1 MSQISPPIRILL
13 VCAVAFLAAWMLF
26 LRPSTDA
33 GTPAADVPPTTQATP
48 PVEAGG
54 EKADS
59 LAGKA
64 VEAANEATAKQDAR
78 AEQLAGGAG
87 ETAADP
93 QAGSS
98 DAPATATATPAKPG
112 ARTDV
117 PLPSKEA
124 LATVPADVRR
134 AIVNRKIL
142 VLGVVAPKGAD
153 DRLVRKSL
161 GKVDKLHGR
170 VFVKTVPVKRISRY
184 GTITRGI
191 DVSQTPSVVVVDY
204 RLQATALAGWS
215 DLVTIDQSVVDAIRY
230 SGNLYT
236 DPYLKQVAQACT
248 HLFPDVQRILEP
260 ASMSEVQNMV
270 GRTGTQLTQY
280 KREIASLSTPKK
292 WRSFS
297 RATQADVATMA
308 TALAGAQAVIGSNPT
323 PAKFVAADKRY
334 SPTLNSASNRLNKR
348 FDAHDVIACGSRG

>member
-33 GTPAADVPPTTQATP
+33 GTPAAEAPPTTETTP

-54 EKADS
+54 EQADS

-64 VEAANEATAKQDAR
+64 VEAANEATAQQDAR

-93 QAGSS
+93 AAGSAA
-98 DAPATATATPAKPG
+98 APATATAAAKTG
-112 ARTDV
+112 APTDV
-117 PLPSKEA
+117 ALPTKEA

-134 AIVNRKIL
+134 AIVKRKII

-191 DVSQTPSVVVVDY
+191 DVSQTPSVVVVDFEL
-204 RLQATALAGWS
+204 RATTLAGWS
-215 DLVTIDQSVVDAIRY
+215 DVATIDQAVVDAIRY
-230 SGNLYT
+230 SGTLYT
-236 DPYLKQVAQACT
+236 DPYLKQVAQSCT
-248 HLFPDVQRILEP
+248 RSFPDLHLVLEP
-260 ASMSEVQNMV
+260 TSPGEARRLI
-270 GRTGTQLTQY
+270 GRFGGQVTLL
-280 KREIASLSTPKK
+280 KSDIAAISTPEK
-292 WRSFS
+292 WRGFS
-297 RATQADVATMA
+297 RATRADLVTLA
-308 TALAGAQAVIGSNPT
+308 TALTGWQAAFSRSYTLANLKTTLATYGPRVDGAV
-323 PAKFVAADKRY
+323 K
-334 SPTLNSASNRLNKR
+334 RLNKR
-348 FDAHDVIACGSRG
+348 FDAHDVVACGSKG

>member
-1 MSQISPPIRILL
+1 MSQISPPVRILL

-33 GTPAADVPPTTQATP
+33 GAPAAETPATTEATP

-54 EKADS
+54 EQADS

-64 VEAANEATAKQDAR
+64 VEAANEATAQQDAR
-78 AEQLAGGAG
+78 AEQLAGGTG
-87 ETAADP
+87 EST
-93 QAGSS
+93 AGSAA
-98 DAPATATATPAKPG
+98 APATATAATAAAAKRG
-112 ARTDV
+112 APTDV
-117 PLPSKEA
+117 ALPPKET
-124 LATVPADVRR
+124 LATLPADVRR
-134 AIVNRKIL
+134 AIVRRQIL

-161 GKVDKLHGR
+161 AKVDKLHGR
-170 VFVKTVPVKRISRY
+170 VFVKTVPVKRIARY
-184 GTITRGI
+184 GTIARGV

-215 DLVTIDQSVVDAIRY
+215 DLATIDQAVVDAIRY

-260 ASMSEVQNMV
+260 TSMSDVQNMV

-280 KREIASLSTPKK
+280 TREIASLSTPKK

-297 RATQADVATMA
+297 RATRADVATLA
-308 TALAGAQAVIGSNPT
+308 TALAGAQAMIGTNPT
-323 PAKFVAADKRY
+323 LAKFVAADKRY
-334 SPTLNSASNRLNKR
+334 SPALKAASKRLNQR
-348 FDAHDVIACGSRG
+348 FDRHDVIACGSRG

>member
-26 LRPSTDA
+26 LRPSSDA
-33 GTPAADVPPTTQATP
+33 GTPATDTPAASTP

-54 EKADS
+54 EKAES

-64 VEAANEATAKQDAR
+64 VEKANEATAAQDAR
-78 AEQLAGGAG
+78 AEELAGGAG
-87 ETAADP
+87 ETAATP
-93 QAGSS
+93 ETSNSAAP
-98 DAPATATATPAKPG
+98 APATATTTKTGAPAQ
-112 ARTDV
+112 V
-117 PLPSKEA
+117 QMPSKEA

-134 AIVNRKIL
+134 AIVRRQIV

-184 GTITRGI
+184 GTIMRGA
-191 DVSQTPSVVVVDY
+191 DVSQTPSVVVVDFALKA
-204 RLQATALAGWS
+204 RTLAGWV
-215 DLVTIDQSVVDAIRY
+215 DTATIDQAVVDGIRF
-230 SGNLYT
+230 SGQLYT

-248 HLFPDVQRILEP
+248 HLFPDVRLIFEP
-260 ASMSEVQNMV
+260 TSRSDVERLVGQTGVQL
-270 GRTGTQLTQY
+270 GQF
-280 KREIASLSTPKK
+280 KRELASFSTPKK

-297 RATQADVATMA
+297 RATRADVATMA
-308 TALAGAQAVIGSNPT
+308 STLAAAQASLGSHPT
-323 PAKFVAADKRY
+323 LARFVAADKRY
-334 SPTLNSASNRLNKR
+334 TPALTRAGNRLDKR
-348 FDAHDVIACGSRG
+348 FDAHDVISCQQG

>member
-26 LRPSTDA
+26 LRPSSDA
-33 GTPAADVPPTTQATP
+33 GTPATDTPAASTP

-54 EKADS
+54 EKAES

-64 VEAANEATAKQDAR
+64 VEKANEATAAQDAR

-87 ETAADP
+87 ETAATP
-93 QAGSS
+93 EANS
-98 DAPATATATPAKPG
+98 APPVPATATTTKTG
-112 ARTDV
+112 APTQV
-117 PLPSKEA
+117 QMPSKEA

-134 AIVNRKIL
+134 AIVRRQIV
-142 VLGVVAPKGAD
+142 VLGVIAPKGAD

-184 GTITRGI
+184 GTIMRGA
-191 DVSQTPSVVVVDY
+191 DVSQTPTVVVVDFA
-204 RLQATALAGWS
+204 LQARTLAGWV
-215 DLVTIDQSVVDAIRY
+215 DTATIDQAVVDGIRF
-230 SGNLYT
+230 SGELYT

-248 HLFPDVQRILEP
+248 HLFPDVQLIFEP
-260 ASMSEVQNMV
+260 TSRSDVERLVGKTGVQL
-270 GRTGTQLTQY
+270 GQF
-280 KREIASLSTPKK
+280 KRELASLSTPKK

-297 RATQADVATMA
+297 KATRADVATMA
-308 TALAGAQAVIGSNPT
+308 STLAAAQASLGSHPT
-323 PAKFVAADKRY
+323 VARFVAADKRY
-334 SPTLNSASNRLNKR
+334 TPALTRAADRLDKR
-348 FDAHDVIACGSRG
+348 FDAHDVIGCQQG